1 MKFQIENAVLPATNW
16 EIDSLAEHAKGLK
29 VGLSNSKK
37 GLNFRYPDNK
47 FKFFGR
53 FSNAVKEE
61 IKAGKLDLNQVVA
74 KCGLS
79 RQEYQGSMRYTIV
92 LPEELRGTNNLFNA
106 DDMIKAAKPIVA
118 RTLSVEDLT
127 KMVAI

>member
-1 MKFQIENAVLPATNW
+1 MNFQISKAVLPATNW
-16 EIDSLAEHAKGLK
+16 VIDSLAEHAKGTK

-37 GLNFRYPDNK
+37 GLNFRAQDGSLI
-47 FKFFGR
+47 FFGR
-53 FSNAVKEE
+53 FSNAVKNA
-61 IKAGKLDLNQVVA
+61 IKEGQLDLHQVVA

-79 RQEYQGSMRYTIV
+79 AQEYQGSMRYTIV